1 MIYLASQSPRRAE
14 LLQRESIEFSQFAVD
29 IDESS
34 LVGEKPQV
42 YLERIVKTKL
52 KAALKVKSLDIP
64 VLVADTIVVIDE
76 EILQKPINFNVFCD
90 YMHKLSGRWHQV
102 ITGFAVGDG
111 ESVYYEYR
119 ITDVLFAQLTDAQ
132 IKAYWQTNEPQDK
145 AGGYAIQDLGQRFVK
160 EIKGDFDN
168 VVGLPVNEVKKV
180 LAKFDFPR
188 DKIMD

>member
-14 LLQRESIEFSQFAVD
+14 LLRRESIEFSQFAVD

-34 LVGEKPQV
+34 LANEKPLE
-42 YLERIVKTKL
+42 YLERVVKAKL
-52 KAALKVKSLDIP
+52 KAALQMKRLDLP

-76 EILQKPINFNVFCD
+76 EILQKPINFKVFCA

-119 ITDVLFAQLTDAQ
+119 ITDVLFAPLTDAE

-145 AGGYAIQDLGQRFVK
+145 AGGYAIQGIGQRFVK

-168 VVGLPVNEVKKV
+168 VVGLPVKEVKKV
-180 LAKFDFPR
+180 LAKFTFPHSN
-188 DKIMD
+188 

>member
-1 MIYLASQSPRRAE
+1 M
-14 LLQRESIEFSQFAVD
+14 
-29 IDESS
+29 
-34 LVGEKPQV
+34 
-42 YLERIVKTKL
+42 ERIVKTKL